1 LIRLECI
8 WFSYGGHGSVLED
21 LDFLCREGDR
31 IGIHG
36 AIGSGKTTLL
46 HLVVGLIRP
55 EKGKVELFGREC
67 KDEKGFMEARKR
79 MGFLF
84 QDSDDQL
91 FCPTVAE
98 DVAFGPRNLG
108 KSTKESLSI
117 VQRTLQM
124 LDIEHLRDR
133 ITYELSG
140 GEKRLVALA
149 TALAMEPDVLLLD
162 EPTLGLTEE
171 GSDRLSRVL
180 DETMSTYII
189 VSHDMPFLEKSSRRL
204 LAMHQGR
211 LLDIDMKW
219 TPDFSDPSGGGE
231 HLG

>member
-1 LIRLECI
+1 MIRLECI

>member
-1 LIRLECI
+1 M
-8 WFSYGGHGSVLED
+8 
-21 LDFLCREGDR
+21 
-31 IGIHG
+31 
-36 AIGSGKTTLL
+36 L